1 MGKNFTVRMLRKFW
15 EKEVIRIIS
24 LMVLVL
30 FLAGVLFLNL
40 EKHITSLFE
49 ALYFTV
55 VTIGTVGYG
64 DITPKTPEGRLVTIF
79 LIFSGMILTTLFTA
93 TVSSIII
100 SKKIKAGQG
109 VNKIKDKNHVVIC
122 GWNWK
127 VEDIIKT
134 LIRSGNSEITL
145 INDIDPVQF
154 GALAEKYPKANLN
167 FVKGDFTDLNI
178 LNRANIEFT
187 KGVIIVPDNSIAS
200 SQGAD
205 EKTVFA
211 TMTIK
216 SISEKIKVSV
226 QLIRNETVPY
236 IERAKADE
244 YFISDNI
251 APFFLTSSL
260 TSPGISDVMY
270 KLMDYDR
277 ENSMKSE
284 PVPKEFIGKS
294 FGELDKYYRGKEN
307 SILIGLVQIQDILE
321 MKNIDSRD
329 NSSIDAFI
337 KRKFEE
343 AGRLIKE
350 LDKKKIILNPG
361 DDYRINDFEL
371 AVLIQN
377 RKTKKQTGN
386 L

>member
-1 MGKNFTVRMLRKFW
+1 MSSNLTGNIFRKFW
-15 EKEVIRIIS
+15 EKEIIRIIT
-24 LMVLVL
+24 LMFLVL
-30 FLAGVLFLNL
+30 LLAGLLFLNF
-40 EKHITSLFE
+40 EKHISSLFE

-64 DITPKTPEGRLVTIF
+64 DITPKTTEGRIVTIF

-100 SKKIKAGQG
+100 SKKIRAGQG
-109 VNKIKDKNHVVIC
+109 VNKIKGKNHVVIC

-127 VEDIIKT
+127 VEDIIKM
-134 LIRSGNSEITL
+134 LLNAGEKEITL
-145 INDIDPVQF
+145 VSDIEPAQF
-154 GALAEKYPKANLN
+154 GALSEKYPKAGLQ
-167 FVKGDFTDLNI
+167 FVKGDFTDINI
-178 LNRANIEFT
+178 LSRANIEFS
-187 KGVIIVPDNSIAS
+187 KGVIIVPDNSVAS

-216 SISEKIKVSV
+216 SISEKIRVSV
-226 QLIRNETVPY
+226 QLLRNETVPY

-244 YFISDNI
+244 YFISDNV
-251 APFFLTSSL
+251 APFFLTSSIA
-260 TSPGISDVMY
+260 SPGISDVMY
-270 KLMDYDR
+270 KLMDYDK
-277 ENSMKSE
+277 ENSMVSSV
-284 PVPKEFIGKS
+284 VPKEYAGKN
-294 FGELDKYYRGKEN
+294 FGELARYYREKEK

-343 AGRLIKE
+343 AGRLVKE
-350 LDKKKIILNPG
+350 LDKKRVIINP
-361 DDYRINDFEL
+361 DDNYKINDFEL
-371 AVLIQN
+371 AVVIEN
-377 RKTKKQTGN
+377 RKTKKQSGV